1 MENVAKAGRILRVG
15 RDGKP
20 IAAKSP
26 GRPSVAGAIR
36 ARAPRPVRALPVN
49 GLAPGAGRVDGSG
62 HQPFLGGRAIIR
74 QRGNGD
80 SRRASARG
88 G

>member
-49 GLAPGAGRVDGSG
+49 GLAPGAG
-62 HQPFLGGRAIIR
+62 
-74 QRGNGD
+74 
-80 SRRASARG
+80 
-88 G
+88 